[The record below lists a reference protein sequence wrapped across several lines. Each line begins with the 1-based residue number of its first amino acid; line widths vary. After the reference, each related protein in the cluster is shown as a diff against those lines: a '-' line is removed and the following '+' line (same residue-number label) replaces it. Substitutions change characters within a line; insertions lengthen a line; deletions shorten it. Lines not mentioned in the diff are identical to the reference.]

1 MDQLHELEF
10 ILLLPTTP
18 NHGFYDM
25 LFFTLVE
32 SDLLF
37 MPCLIVCLIMDYMFW
52 CNEHALF
59 QMLCEHVFV
68 HL

>member
-1 MDQLHELEF
+1 MDQLHKLEF
-10 ILLLPTTP
+10 ILLLLTTP

-32 SDLLF
+32 SNLLF
-37 MPCLIVCLIMDYMFW
+37 MPCLIVFLIMDDMFW
-52 CNEHALF
+52 CSEQALF
-59 QMLCEHVFV
+59 WMLCELVFA